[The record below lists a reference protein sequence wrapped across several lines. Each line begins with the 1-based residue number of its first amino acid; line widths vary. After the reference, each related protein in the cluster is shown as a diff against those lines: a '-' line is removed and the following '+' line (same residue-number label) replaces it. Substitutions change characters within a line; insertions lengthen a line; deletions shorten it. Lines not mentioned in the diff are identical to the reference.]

1 LARGA
6 ASVLGLDL
14 SPQTIAHARSRY
26 NAANLRFEV
35 ADVLRLEQ
43 LPAASFDLIV
53 SFETLEH
60 LAEHDALLAGFAR
73 LLAPAGLLLISTPDK
88 HNYTDRIGVE
98 NPHHVRELYRDQFEQ
113 LLGRHF
119 AAHRLFAQK
128 LLFQSVLW
136 PVDQAIASV
145 IADTAGAD
153 ADRIEAGLR
162 YPPLYYLAVCAAHAD
177 MLPPSLDGLVALFG
191 DERESVYTH
200 YNDEVGKHIAAGTR
214 LAELE
219 ARLSA
224 LSAERDVLA
233 ATCAAREHAT
243 ARAAPPAP
251 EARGGLRRLWHRLR
265 AR

>member
-1 LARGA
+1 
-6 ASVLGLDL
+6 
-14 SPQTIAHARSRY
+14 
-26 NAANLRFEV
+26 
-35 ADVLRLEQ
+35 
-43 LPAASFDLIV
+43 
-53 SFETLEH
+53 
-60 LAEHDALLAGFAR
+60 
-73 LLAPAGLLLISTPDK
+73 
-88 HNYTDRIGVE
+88 
-98 NPHHVRELYRDQFEQ
+98 
-113 LLGRHF
+113 
-119 AAHRLFAQK
+119 
-128 LLFQSVLW
+128 
-136 PVDQAIASV
+136 
-145 IADTAGAD
+145 
-153 ADRIEAGLR
+153 
-162 YPPLYYLAVCAAHAD
+162 